1 MKSEFEQQDIE
12 VIAQRVKELLKPML
26 SGNGKNETEDTIF
39 DVQGLA
45 GYLMVTKKWIYERTQ
60 FKEIPYY
67 KIGGQLRFRKKNID
81 KWLDTFNVPAVNTPD
96 RILKAVKG

>member
-45 GYLMVTKKWIYERTQ
+45 GYLMVTKKWNGFMNEHSSKRYPTIR
-60 FKEIPYY
+60 
-67 KIGGQLRFRKKNID
+67 
-81 KWLDTFNVPAVNTPD
+81 
-96 RILKAVKG
+96 